1 MTPSR
6 RITLQGL
13 LSLPLG
19 LAALGSAAADE
30 ISAVQIVGTGA
41 MVGVVRRIAENYMRE
56 MPRSVVTVAERDSRR
71 SLRAVLTGSTDIGLF
86 TARELLPPGE
96 PGKILAVSTLG
107 WDAEVVVV
115 NRSNPVDGIS
125 RDDLRRIYMG
135 EIRNW
140 QAVGGADQAITVY
153 ENLPDSG
160 TAEVWETHVLK
171 GPRFL
176 TPSAKV
182 VDLERMQAA
191 VIVEPGAI
199 GHVTH
204 AQMHRQVKP
213 LGIDG
218 VTPSRATILA
228 GSYQPMIELMMAT
241 AQNPSEATAAFVAY
255 ALDAAKGQRIL
266 AEVGLKGAR

>member
-1 MTPSR
+1 
-6 RITLQGL
+6 
-13 LSLPLG
+13 
-19 LAALGSAAADE
+19 
-30 ISAVQIVGTGA
+30 VQIVGTGA
-41 MVGVVRRIAENYMRE
+41 MVRAVREIAESFMRE
-56 MPRSVVTVAERDSRR
+56 VPGSVVTVAERDSRR

-86 TARELLPPGE
+86 TARELLPAGE
-96 PGKILAVSTLG
+96 PGKTVSVTTLG
-107 WDAEVVVV
+107 WDAEAVVV
-115 NRSNPVDGIS
+115 NRNNPVDGIS

-160 TAEVWETHVLK
+160 TAEVWENHVLK

-176 TPSAKV
+176 TPAAKV
-182 VDLERMQAA
+182 VDIDRMQAA
-191 VIVEPGAI
+191 VIAEPGAI

-204 AQMHRQVKP
+204 AQMHRLVKP

-218 VTPSRATILA
+218 VTPTTATIQN

-241 AQNPSEATAAFVAY
+241 ALKPGAATAAFVAY
-255 ALDAAKGQRIL
+255 ALDSQKGQRIL
-266 AEVGLKGAR
+266 ADAGLKGAR